1 MHKIE
6 HAILKETVYTETLP
20 NGLKVF
26 LVPKP
31 GFTKTYAVFATR
43 YGSMDNHFTVGG
55 AEHRVTDGIAHFLE
69 HKLFE
74 EEFGDIFHTF
84 AEQGASAN
92 AYTSHHHTAYL
103 FSATDRVPENL
114 GTLLDF
120 VQRPY
125 LTPENV
131 EKEKGIIEQEIR
143 MYDDMP
149 YWRGYRQ
156 LLESLFH
163 VSPVRIDIAGTV
175 ASISRIDVAS
185 LMRCYTTFYHPSNMI
200 LVVVGDVEPEAIMAL
215 VRENQAGKRFVPQP
229 PIERHFDPEPPTVAT
244 PRATLALSVTRPMV
258 MIGFKDPAGTSAE
271 TRLRRQLLMN
281 VVQNALFGRTS
292 DLYQTLLDDGTIDD
306 SLAFDY
312 DTGERYGYSYLAVET
327 DAPERFERA
336 LAETVGAAR
345 ERGLD
350 PEAFDRSVKKQLGD
364 FLHGLNSP
372 EAIAN
377 TLADMTF
384 QGGDFFAVPELLE
397 SLTLAEANALV
408 REHFDPAR
416 QAVTIVT
423 PAEGALPVA
432 A

>member
-1 MHKIE
+1 MHKVE
-6 HAILKETVYTETLP
+6 HALLKETVFTETLP

-43 YGSMDNHFTVGG
+43 YGSMDNHFKVGG
-55 AEHRVTDGIAHFLE
+55 SEHRVTDGIAHFLE

-74 EEFGDIFHTF
+74 EEFGDIFHAF

-103 FSATDRVPENL
+103 FSATDLIPKNL
-114 GTLLDF
+114 TTLLDF

-156 LLESLFH
+156 LLESMFH
-163 VSPVRIDIAGTV
+163 VSPVKIDIAGTV
-175 ASISRIDVAS
+175 ESIHRIDVDA

-200 LVVVGDVEPEAIMAL
+200 LVVVGDVNPEALMAL
-215 VRENQAGKRFVPQP
+215 VRENQAAKTFAPQP
-229 PIERHFDPEPPTVAT
+229 PIERLFAPEPGSVAQ
-244 PRATLALSVTRPMV
+244 PRATLALSVSRPTV
-258 MIGFKDPAGTSAE
+258 MIGFKDPQGTPAE

-292 DLYQTLLDDGTIDD
+292 DLYQALLDDGTIDD

-312 DTGERYGYSYLAVET
+312 DTGAHYGYSYLAVET
-327 DAPERFERA
+327 DAPERFEAAIAEAVARA
-336 LAETVGAAR
+336 HAH
-345 ERGLD
+345 GLD
-350 PEAFDRSVKKQLGD
+350 PEAFSRSVNKQLGD

-377 TLADMTF
+377 ALADTTF
-384 QGGDFFAVPELLE
+384 QGGDYFAIPELLE
-397 SLTLAEANALV
+397 ALTLEEANALV
-408 REHFDPAR
+408 REHFSPSQ

-423 PAEGALPVA
+423 PAAGALPVA
-432 A
+432 V